1 MVAIMVDV
9 RSTLAGLADEAGAS
23 LAWLSRALGRNDAY
37 LQQFVKRGTPR
48 RLDEEDRRWLAA
60 YFNVDERA
68 LGGTAGGDATM
79 VAVRRIDADAHAG
92 AGGLV
97 EDDRNGG
104 EERIDP
110 RVVARLGVS
119 PAALTMITAH
129 GDSMEPLIHDGDALF
144 VDMADRRLSSRP
156 GIFVIRLDDALL
168 VKRVAR
174 IGLEVQ
180 ATSDNPAA
188 PAIAPVRADR
198 VIVVGRVVRLARSL
212 R

>member
-1 MVAIMVDV
+1 MVTIMVDV
-9 RSTLAGLADEAGAS
+9 RSTLAGLADEAGTS

-60 YFNVDERA
+60 YFNVDERT
-68 LGGTAGGDATM
+68 LGGTASGDATM
-79 VAVRRIDADAHAG
+79 VAVRRIDAEAHAG

-119 PAALTMITAH
+119 PATLTMITAH
-129 GDSMEPLIHDGDALF
+129 GESMEPLIHDGDALF

-156 GIFVIRLDDALL
+156 GIFVIRFDDALL

-180 ATSDNPAA
+180 VTSDNPVT
-188 PAIAPVRADR
+188 PATAPVRADR
-198 VIVVGRVVRLARSL
+198 VAVIGRVVRLARSL

>member
-9 RSTLAGLADEAGAS
+9 RSTLAGLADEAGTS

-68 LGGTAGGDATM
+68 LGGTAGGE
-79 VAVRRIDADAHAG
+79 VAMIAVPRIDAEAHAG

-119 PAALTMITAH
+119 PATLTMITAH

-180 ATSDNPAA
+180 VTSDNPIT

-198 VIVVGRVVRLARSL
+198 VAVIGRVVRLARSL

>member
-9 RSTLAGLADEAGAS
+9 RSTLAELADEAGTS

-68 LGGTAGGDATM
+68 LGGTAGGE
-79 VAVRRIDADAHAG
+79 VAMIAVPRIDADAHAG

-119 PAALTMITAH
+119 PATLTMITAH

-180 ATSDNPAA
+180 VTSDNPIT

-198 VIVVGRVVRLARSL
+198 VAVIGRVVRLARSL

>member
-9 RSTLAGLADEAGAS
+9 RSTLAGLADEAGTS

-68 LGGTAGGDATM
+68 LGGTAGGAATM
-79 VAVRRIDADAHAG
+79 VAVRRIDAEAHAG

-144 VDMADRRLSSRP
+144 VDMTDRRLSSRP

-180 ATSDNPAA
+180 VTSDNPAA
-188 PAIAPVRADR
+188 PLIAPVRADR
-198 VIVVGRVVRLARSL
+198 VAVIGRVVRLARSL

>member
-1 MVAIMVDV
+1 MVDV
-9 RSTLAGLADEAGAS
+9 RSTLAGLADEAGTS

-48 RLDEEDRRWLAA
+48 RLDEQDRRWLAA

-68 LGGTAGGDATM
+68 LGGTAGGDAAM
-79 VAVRRIDADAHAG
+79 VSVRRIDAEAHAG

-119 PAALTMITAH
+119 PATLTMITAH

-156 GIFVIRLDDALL
+156 GIFVLRLDGALL

-180 ATSDNPAA
+180 VTSDNPDT

-198 VIVVGRVVRLARSL
+198 VAVIGRVVRLARSL

>member
-9 RSTLAGLADEAGAS
+9 RSTLAGLADEAGTS

-68 LGGTAGGDATM
+68 LGGTAGGAATM

-144 VDMADRRLSSRP
+144 VDMTDRRLSSRP

-180 ATSDNPAA
+180 VTSDNPAA
-188 PAIAPVRADR
+188 PLIAPVRADR
-198 VIVVGRVVRLARSL
+198 VAVIGRVVRLARSL

>member
-1 MVAIMVDV
+1 VANMVDV
-9 RSTLAGLADEAGAS
+9 RSTLAGLADEAGTS

-119 PAALTMITAH
+119 PATLTMITAH

-156 GIFVIRLDDALL
+156 GIFVIRLDGALL

-180 ATSDNPAA
+180 VTSDNPDT

-198 VIVVGRVVRLARSL
+198 VAVIGRVVRLARSL

>member
-9 RSTLAGLADEAGAS
+9 RSTLAGLADEAGTS
-23 LAWLSRALGRNDAY
+23 LAWLSRALGRNQAY

-48 RLDEEDRRWLAA
+48 RLDEDDRRWLAA

-68 LGGTAGGDATM
+68 LGGAAGGDAAM

-119 PAALTMITAH
+119 PATLTMITAY
-129 GDSMEPLIHDGDALF
+129 GSSMEPLIHDGDALF
-144 VDMADRRLSSRP
+144 VDMADRRLSSRA
-156 GIFVIRLDDALL
+156 GVFVIRLDDALL

-180 ATSDNPAA
+180 VTSDNPAA
-188 PAIAPVRADR
+188 PIIAPVRADR
-198 VIVVGRVVRLARSL
+198 VAVIGRVVRLARSL